1 MTVRLDTNWACHSL
15 RRSIGSVANDGARTA
30 SHPSEAAAMPAPAG
44 TSSFAALLTSH
55 ILRDGEIV
63 LLVLKPSFWFILL
76 QSIPFTAAIL
86 VAYFIARVFAG
97 PLSKPAYVEGL
108 VMLIAARFVLA
119 TMHWMGRWYV
129 LTDRRLIRLA
139 GVFRI
144 DVYDCSLRK
153 VAHTQIIS
161 NLREQVFRLASI
173 EIHPKDSVDG
183 ATVGVWQTVA
193 QPEQVHEQINQAIYR
208 AQCSG

>member
-1 MTVRLDTNWACHSL
+1 
-15 RRSIGSVANDGARTA
+15 
-30 SHPSEAAAMPAPAG
+30 
-44 TSSFAALLTSH
+44 
-55 ILRDGEIV
+55 
-63 LLVLKPSFWFILL
+63 
-76 QSIPFTAAIL
+76 
-86 VAYFIARVFAG
+86 
-97 PLSKPAYVEGL
+97 VEGL

-119 TMHWMGRWYV
+119 TLHWMGRWYV
-129 LTDRRLIRLA
+129 LTDHRLIRLA

-144 DVYDCSLRK
+144 DVYDCPLRK

-161 NLREQVFRLASI
+161 NFREQVFRLASI

-193 QPEQVHEQINQAIYR
+193 QPEQVHEQINQAIQR